1 MAKILSRCP
10 VCEHS
15 LHVTELTCG
24 NCRTHVGGTFAVCRF
39 CRLAPEHLAFLE
51 MFLRCEGN
59 LSRVEKSLGL
69 SYPTVRNKLS
79 SALMALGFMKSTEED
94 APLVESETEPTLDET
109 QRATR
114 REILEAVAHGKLS
127 ADEAAIALKSGQWA
141 GNREQDTSLL
151 NDPITQ

>member
-24 NCRTHVGGTFAVCRF
+24 NCQTHVGGVFATCRF

-59 LSRVEKSLGL
+59 MSRVEKSLGL

-79 SALMALGFMKSTEED
+79 AALMALGFMKNEEDD
-94 APLVESETEPTLDET
+94 APLVENETEPTLNET
-109 QRATR
+109 QRAAR
-114 REILEAVAHGKLS
+114 REILEAVAQGKIS
-127 ADEAAIALKSGQWA
+127 ADEAAIALKNS
-141 GNREQDTSLL
+141 
-151 NDPITQ
+151 

>member
-24 NCRTHVGGTFAVCRF
+24 NCQTHVGGAFATCRF

-59 LSRVEKSLGL
+59 MSRVEKSLGL

-79 SALMALGFMKSTEED
+79 AALMALGFMKNEEDD
-94 APLVESETEPTLDET
+94 APLVENETEPTLNET
-109 QRATR
+109 QRAAR
-114 REILEAVAHGKLS
+114 REILEAVAQGKIS
-127 ADEAAIALKSGQWA
+127 ADEAAIALKNS
-141 GNREQDTSLL
+141 
-151 NDPITQ
+151 

>member
-10 VCEHS
+10 VCENS

-24 NCRTHVGGTFAVCRF
+24 NCRTHVGGTFATCQF

-79 SALMALGFMKSTEED
+79 VALMALGFMKNEEDD
-94 APLVESETEPTLDET
+94 APLVESETEPTLNET
-109 QRATR
+109 QRTTR
-114 REILEAVAHGKLS
+114 REILEAVAQGKLS
-127 ADEAAIALKSGQWA
+127 ADEAALALGREQGT
-141 GNREQDTSLL
+141 GNREQDNTHR
-151 NDPITQ
+151 TA